1 MSFPCPTKIDCP
13 GSDDPIM
20 NLSAEGYDLRRF
32 LQIAYPPNSWR
43 GQCCQQFCD
52 STVSQ
57 QDADLCAY
65 NLAVTAGT
73 GACLP
78 VTQPDGSVQ
87 CVSPDG
93 FGCATCDPPIP
104 PIFWNAEQCCSVNC
118 PNGSVFTACIAA
130 HSVSATSQI
139 EADRI
144 ASSLACQ
151 QAALKRFCFDPIIFP
166 CCSGK
171 AYAQAITI
179 TGGTAPF
186 SWSVISGSLPSGL
199 TLAAVS
205 PDFRTME
212 IVGTP
217 TSSGHTAI
225 GVLVV
230 DAAGNTLTAT
240 LNIYALA
247 ILPSTLPDAELGVA
261 YSQQLSVSPAAPG
274 VSAFTLVSGALPT
287 GLTITSAGLISGT
300 PTGGLPASFT
310 IGVTVT

>member
-32 LQIAYPPNSWR
+32 LQIAYPPDSWR
-43 GQCCQQFCD
+43 GQCCQQVCE

-65 NLAVTAGT
+65 NIAVA
-73 GACLP
+73 AKLRWCLP
-78 VTQPDGSVQ
+78 VTHANGFRECLSPEGAP
-87 CVSPDG
+87 CVD
-93 FGCATCDPPIP
+93 CDPEPK
-104 PIFWNAEQCCSVNC
+104 PIFWNVEQCCTVNC
-118 PNGSVFTACIAA
+118 PNGQVFTSCIPA
-130 HSVSATSQI
+130 HSVSADSQA

-217 TSSGHTAI
+217 ASSGHTVI

-287 GLTITSAGLISGT
+287 GLTLSSTGLISGT